1 METNRFD
8 HNDAATIPASGLI
21 YALQTKPPSLLEFA
35 PDGTHVKTLIAN
47 LGGRPDGVQVDATRG
62 LIYFSMMGK
71 PRLLDAR
78 EDFSA
83 ADGSI
88 ECCNLDG
95 SNRRLLVGNGD
106 IVTAKQ
112 VVLDAEGGLL
122 YWCDREGMR
131 VMRSRTDG
139 GEVTTLVRTG
149 LIPEDQKD
157 ETLHCVGVAIDRESG
172 HI

>member
-8 HNDAATIPASGLI
+8 HNDAATILASGLI
-21 YALQTKPPSLLEFA
+21 YALQTKPPSLLEF
-35 PDGTHVKTLIAN
+35 DGTHVKTLIAN

-88 ECCNLDG
+88 ECCILTDLTAG
-95 SNRRLLVGNGD
+95 YWLGMAILSQQSRWCSMPRAVCSTGV
-106 IVTAKQ
+106 IVKAC
-112 VVLDAEGGLL
+112 G
-122 YWCDREGMR
+122 
-131 VMRSRTDG
+131 
-139 GEVTTLVRTG
+139 
-149 LIPEDQKD
+149 
-157 ETLHCVGVAIDRESG
+157 
-172 HI
+172 

>member
-1 METNRFD
+1 
-8 HNDAATIPASGLI
+8 
-21 YALQTKPPSLLEFA
+21 
-35 PDGTHVKTLIAN
+35 
-47 LGGRPDGVQVDATRG
+47 VQVDATRG

-106 IVTAKQ
+106 FVTAKQ

-122 YWCDREGMR
+122 YWCDLKACG
-131 VMRSRTDG
+131 
-139 GEVTTLVRTG
+139 
-149 LIPEDQKD
+149 
-157 ETLHCVGVAIDRESG
+157 
-172 HI
+172 

>member
-1 METNRFD
+1 METHRFD

-21 YALQTKPPSLLEFA
+21 YALQTKPPSILELT
-35 PDGTHVKTLIAN
+35 PDGTQVKTLIDN

-95 SNRRLLVGNGD
+95 SILVDTALVFQPPENYRDRAARVRADGIALLADGV
-106 IVTAKQ
+106 IARWVTPAF
-112 VVLDAEGGLL
+112 LEAPETTELRTMLL
-122 YWCDREGMR
+122 
-131 VMRSRTDG
+131 RTP
-139 GEVTTLVRTG
+139 
-149 LIPEDQKD
+149 PED
-157 ETLHCVGVAIDRESG
+157 
-172 HI
+172 